1 MKKRYK
7 EIRVFC
13 GNPYVGHDSCYIEF
27 VIDNKNHFQETITK
41 LSESARIHLSR
52 SKTGEYVFDPYDEP
66 SYFVK
71 ALQKTR
77 FEKEMGAT
85 IYDEACLLAQDYTN
99 SRSGLNYIK
108 DEEKVLPIEQLIDL
122 ASCVYFDEEQK
133 EEIAKFKKKCLD
145 AVCLE
150 CDGYQSGEKE
160 Q

>member
-1 MKKRYK
+1 MFTFVLGLKHHTNHTIRFTG
-7 EIRVFC
+7 EI
-13 GNPYVGHDSCYIEF
+13 
-27 VIDNKNHFQETITK
+27 IDNKNHFQETITK
-41 LSESARIHLSR
+41 LSEGARIHLSR

-66 SYFVK
+66 GYFIK
-71 ALQKTR
+71 SLKKTR

-99 SRSGLNYIK
+99 IRSGLNYIK
-108 DEEKVLPIEQLIDL
+108 DEESVLPIEQLIDL

-150 CDGYQSGEKE
+150 SDSYKSGEKE